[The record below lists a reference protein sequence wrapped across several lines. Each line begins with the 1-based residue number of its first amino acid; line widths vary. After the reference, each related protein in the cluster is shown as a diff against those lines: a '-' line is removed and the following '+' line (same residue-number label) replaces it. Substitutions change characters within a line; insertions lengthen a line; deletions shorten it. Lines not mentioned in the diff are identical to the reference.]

1 MLLRDYLNEFELDW
15 AQAPVR
21 SELVPGSRLK
31 GAKVLLVGEQAE
43 LQKAIAWSFLAW
55 NDSIKADLRVMS
67 AVCESGK
74 LQVERVYSEQEFALG
89 EADYIIL
96 TGICCQE
103 IRMNVLET
111 ITYLQRFEA
120 LLEAVLAIPCKR
132 VLLLSDGRV
141 YGKLGYGFAA
151 SEYESGKT
159 DPCASGYDAQYLLQT
174 MESGLTA
181 GARAKGVPF
190 DILRTGLI
198 YGACIP
204 MMNHPVAELAEK
216 TALGQ
221 EMSIVLSQDKNSYIS
236 IHDALTA
243 IQFVLTKC
251 PANKIFNISGRAS
264 NASVGELGILLY
276 NNFPDKCH
284 ISMTG
289 NGACGGGDTSG
300 KEYASGG
307 DSAFGKEHAS
317 GGDSAFGKEHV
328 SGGGSASGKE
338 HASKKEYVSGKES
351 ACGSGISGIWLNTQ
365 LIEHYGFV
373 PQVSLEDGLII
384 LVKSLQNT
392 GEVFI
397 FDNTY
402 LGKLDKVQKILLGYL
417 LEIDRICKKH
427 DIKYFLAGGTLLGA
441 IRHHGF
447 IPWDDDADVM
457 MLREDYDKFQKVVQ
471 QELPDNIFM
480 QIPETEKGNYNP
492 FTKLRINNTMFA
504 TEFTGHFMDMHN
516 GIFFDVLSHDRTGR
530 HKWSQKLHLMATM
543 LTRSV
548 VFNKWG
554 DTDIKGGGAHPI
566 ICKIVDHVKYL
577 IPMRFALWAQNRS
590 LEFFKNRKTEYLY
603 DGMGRNLKRGSFPAA
618 WLEEAVY
625 VDFEGYQFPVPKEYD
640 KYLTYLYGDYMQ
652 MIPVS
657 QRRTSHSI
665 VLMDL
670 GEYADY
676 TLE

>member
-15 AQAPVR
+15 AQAPER
-21 SELVPGSRLK
+21 SELIPGRALK
-31 GAKVLLVGEQAE
+31 GAKILLIGEQEE

-55 NDSIKADLRVMS
+55 NDSQKAGLRVEA
-67 AVCESGK
+67 AVYEDGGQAQGK
-74 LQVERVYSEQEFALG
+74 LSPGQKHDRQAQGKLSPGQKYSGQAFAPE
-89 EADYIIL
+89 EADFVIL
-96 TGICCQE
+96 TGFCCREQT
-103 IRMNVLET
+103 MNAAET
-111 ITYLQRFEA
+111 IAYLRRFRGI
-120 LLEAVLAIPCKR
+120 LEVVSSIRCKR

-141 YGKLGYGFAA
+141 YGTLGVGFAA
-151 SEYESGKT
+151 SEYEAGKT
-159 DPCASGYDAQYLLQT
+159 DPCAPGGEAQYLLQA
-174 MESGLTA
+174 MESMLTST
-181 GARAKGVPF
+181 AREKGF
-190 DILRTGLI
+190 AFNILRTGMI
-198 YGACIP
+198 YGPCIP
-204 MMNHPVAELAEK
+204 MMSHTAAYLAEK
-216 TALGQ
+216 TARGEETELALTQ
-221 EMSIVLSQDKNSYIS
+221 AKTSYIS
-236 IHDALTA
+236 IHDVLTA

-251 PANKIFNISGRAS
+251 PANKIFNASGLAS
-264 NASVGELGILLY
+264 DASAGELALLLYHNFPENCRVTLRSGAEQGKRQNTGEPDARAADETDAVARTAHSLAQTSGIL
-276 NNFPDKCH
+276 
-284 ISMTG
+284 
-289 NGACGGGDTSG
+289 
-300 KEYASGG
+300 
-307 DSAFGKEHAS
+307 
-317 GGDSAFGKEHV
+317 
-328 SGGGSASGKE
+328 
-338 HASKKEYVSGKES
+338 
-351 ACGSGISGIWLNTQ
+351 LNTQ
-365 LIEHYGFV
+365 LLEHYGFR
-373 PQVSLEDGLII
+373 PGVSLEDGLII
-384 LVKSLQNT
+384 LVKSLLNT

-402 LGKLDKVQKILLGYL
+402 LGKLEKVQKILLGYL

-480 QIPETEKGNYNP
+480 QIPQTEKGNYNP

-504 TEFTGHFMDMHN
+504 TEFTGRFMDMHN

-543 LTRSV
+543 LTRSI

-566 ICKIVDHVKYL
+566 VCKIVDHVKYL
-577 IPMRFALWAQNRS
+577 VPMRFALWAQNRC
-590 LEFFKNRKTEYLY
+590 LEFFKNKDTGYLY
-603 DGMGRNLKRGSFPAA
+603 DGMGRNLRRGSFPAE
-618 WLEEAVY
+618 WLAEAVY
-625 VDFEGYQFPVPKEYD
+625 VDFEGYRFPVPKEYD

-670 GEYADY
+670 GEYSDY
-676 TLE
+676 KLEFR

>member
-21 SELVPGSRLK
+21 SELIPGSKLK
-31 GAKVLLVGEQAE
+31 GAKVLLIGEQAE
-43 LQKAIAWSFLAW
+43 LQKAIAWSYLAW
-55 NDSIKADLRVMS
+55 NDSIKADIRVMS
-67 AVCESGK
+67 AVYENGK
-74 LQVERVYSEQEFALG
+74 LLTEQVYSGQSFAPE

-96 TGICCQE
+96 TGFCCRE
-103 IRMNVLET
+103 IRMNVLDT

-120 LLEAVLAIPCKR
+120 LLKVILAFSCKK

-151 SEYESGKT
+151 SEYEAGKT
-159 DPCASGYDAQYLLQT
+159 DPCAPGYDVQYMLQA
-174 MESGLTA
+174 MESALIV
-181 GARAKGVPF
+181 GAREKGVAF
-190 DILRTGLI
+190 QILRTGLI

-204 MMNHPVAELAEK
+204 MMEHPVAELARK
-216 TALGQ
+216 TSSGQ
-221 EMSIVLSQDKNSYIS
+221 EISITLSQDKNSYIS
-236 IHDALTA
+236 IHDVLTA

-251 PANKIFNISGRAS
+251 PENKIFNVSGRAS
-264 NASVGELGILLY
+264 DASVGELGILLY
-276 NNFPDKCH
+276 NNFPDKCR

-289 NGACGGGDTSG
+289 NALCGGG
-300 KEYASGG
+300 EA
-307 DSAFGKEHAS
+307 
-317 GGDSAFGKEHV
+317 
-328 SGGGSASGKE
+328 
-338 HASKKEYVSGKES
+338 
-351 ACGSGISGIWLNTQ
+351 SGIWLNTQ
-365 LIEHYGFV
+365 LIEHYGFE

-402 LGKLDKVQKILLGYL
+402 LGKLEKVQKILLGYL

-427 DIKYFLAGGTLLGA
+427 NIKYFLAGGTLLGA

-530 HKWSQKLHLMATM
+530 HKWSQKLHLMVTM

-554 DTDIKGGGAHPI
+554 NTDIKGGGAHPV

-670 GEYADY
+670 GEYADFA
-676 TLE
+676 LK

>member
-21 SELVPGSRLK
+21 SELIPKAALK
-31 GAKVLLVGEQAE
+31 GAKILLIGEQAE
-43 LQKAIAWSFLAW
+43 LQKAIAWSFFAW
-55 NDSIKADLRVMS
+55 NDSDRSGIRVQSASLENGALKAEIAEAEHEMFRP
-67 AVCESGK
+67 E
-74 LQVERVYSEQEFALG
+74 
-89 EADYIIL
+89 EADYVIL
-96 TGICCQE
+96 TGFCC
-103 IRMNVLET
+103 R
-111 ITYLQRFEA
+111 EA
-120 LLEAVLAIPCKR
+120 SLDAAEAISSLKHFRELLEAVSALQCRR

-141 YGKLGYGFAA
+141 YGKLGPGFAA
-151 SEYESGKT
+151 SEYEAGKT
-159 DPCASGYDAQYLLQT
+159 DPCGPGYEAQYFLQA
-174 MESGLTA
+174 MESMLA
-181 GARAKGVPF
+181 AFAREKRFAF
-190 DILRTGLI
+190 QILRTGMM

-204 MMNHPVAELAEK
+204 VMEHMAAQLARKTAFGEPFQLMLSQEK
-216 TALGQ
+216 T
-221 EMSIVLSQDKNSYIS
+221 SYIS
-236 IHDALTA
+236 IHDVLTA

-251 PANKIFNISGRAS
+251 PENKIFNVSGLAS
-264 NASVGELGILLY
+264 NASAGELAILLY
-276 NNFPDKCH
+276 QNFPEQCRVTMHSQAAEKSDTERPSEKKQMA
-284 ISMTG
+284 ISSEG
-289 NGACGGGDTSG
+289 
-300 KEYASGG
+300 
-307 DSAFGKEHAS
+307 
-317 GGDSAFGKEHV
+317 
-328 SGGGSASGKE
+328 
-338 HASKKEYVSGKES
+338 
-351 ACGSGISGIWLNTQ
+351 SGIWLNTQ
-365 LIEHYGFV
+365 LLEHYGFV

-384 LVKSLQNT
+384 LVKSLQDT
-392 GEVFI
+392 GEVFL

-402 LGKLDKVQKILLGYL
+402 LGKLEKVQKILLGYL

-457 MLREDYDKFQKVVQ
+457 MLREDYDKFQQVVQ
-471 QELPDNIFM
+471 KELPGNIFM

-504 TEFTGHFMDMHN
+504 TEFTGHFMEMHN

-554 DTDIKGGGAHPI
+554 NTDIKGGGAHPV
-566 ICKIVDHVKYL
+566 ICKIVDYVKYL
-577 IPMRFALWAQNRS
+577 IPMRLALWAQNHA
-590 LEFFKNRKTEYLY
+590 LTFFKNKDTGYLY
-603 DGMGRNLKRGSFPAA
+603 DGMGRNLKRGAFPAN
-618 WLEEAVY
+618 WLSEAVY

-670 GEYADY
+670 GEYSDY
-676 TLE
+676 RID

>member
-1 MLLRDYLNEFELDW
+1 MESKGTMLLRDYLNEFELDW

-21 SELVPGSRLK
+21 SELIPKAALK
-31 GAKVLLVGEQAE
+31 GAKILLIGEQE
-43 LQKAIAWSFLAW
+43 QLQRAIAWSFFAW
-55 NDSIKADLRVMS
+55 NDSGRAGVRVQS
-67 AVCESGK
+67 AVLENGVLKTGIAGAGRNVFEKTDAESGN
-74 LQVERVYSEQEFALG
+74 SEWKAEQAGQEMFRPE
-89 EADYIIL
+89 EADYVIL
-96 TGICCQE
+96 TGFCCRE
-103 IRMNVLET
+103 MNFDAVEA
-111 ITYLQRFEA
+111 ISYLQRFRE
-120 LLEAVLAIPCKR
+120 LLEAVSLLQCRR

-141 YGKLGYGFAA
+141 YGKLGPGFAA
-151 SEYESGKT
+151 SEYEAGKT
-159 DPCASGYDAQYLLQT
+159 DPCAPGCEAQYFLQA
-174 MESGLTA
+174 MESMLA
-181 GARAKGVPF
+181 AFAREKGF
-190 DILRTGLI
+190 AFQILRTGML

-204 MMNHPVAELAEK
+204 AMEHMAAQLARKTAFGEEFQLTLSQEK
-216 TALGQ
+216 T
-221 EMSIVLSQDKNSYIS
+221 SYIS
-236 IHDALTA
+236 IHDVLTA

-251 PANKIFNISGRAS
+251 PENKIFNVSGKAS
-264 NASVGELGILLY
+264 NASAGEIAILLY
-276 NNFPDKCH
+276 QNFPEQCRVTMYSEAPEKRPEEAQPQKKG
-284 ISMTG
+284 TKEQPEKRQAG
-289 NGACGGGDTSG
+289 KNGA
-300 KEYASGG
+300 ERLP
-307 DSAFGKEHAS
+307 
-317 GGDSAFGKEHV
+317 
-328 SGGGSASGKE
+328 
-338 HASKKEYVSGKES
+338 ES
-351 ACGSGISGIWLNTQ
+351 SGIWLNTQ
-365 LIEHYGFV
+365 LLEHYGFV

-384 LVKSLQNT
+384 LVKSLQDT
-392 GEVFI
+392 GEVFL

-402 LGKLDKVQKILLGYL
+402 LGKLEKVQQILLGYL

-427 DIKYFLAGGTLLGA
+427 HIKYFLAGGTLLGA

-457 MLREDYDKFQKVVQ
+457 LLREDYDKFQQVVQ
-471 QELPDNIFM
+471 SELPGNIFM

-554 DTDIKGGGAHPI
+554 NTDIKGGGAHPV

-577 IPMRFALWAQNRS
+577 IPMRVALWAQNHA
-590 LEFFKNRKTEYLY
+590 LTFFRKKDTGYLY
-603 DGMGRNLKRGSFPAA
+603 DGMGRNLKRGAFPAE
-618 WLEEAVY
+618 WLSEAVY

-670 GEYADY
+670 GEYSDY
-676 TLE
+676 RID